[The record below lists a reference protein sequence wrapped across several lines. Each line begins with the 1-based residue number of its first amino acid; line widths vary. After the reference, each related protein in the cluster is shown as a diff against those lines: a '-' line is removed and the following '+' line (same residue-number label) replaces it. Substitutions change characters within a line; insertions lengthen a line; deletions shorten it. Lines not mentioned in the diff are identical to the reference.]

1 MYVTNKYDISSHKA
15 KCVCHVACC
24 KLGTHDGTLLVMGAL
39 CLHWRMDLCHIHAKH
54 PSLQSKK
61 PLLCKVHALYGCTM
75 IVHTEHASAM
85 LQKALM
91 LLVRAGSIWYSMHA
105 I

>member
-1 MYVTNKYDISSHKA
+1 MSQTSMTSPHTRPSVFATLL
-15 KCVCHVACC
+15 VASWE
-24 KLGTHDGTLLVMGAL
+24 LTMRTLLVMGAL
-39 CLHWRMDLCHIHAKH
+39 CLHWRMDLCHNHAKH

-61 PLLCKVHALYGCTM
+61 PLLCKVHALHGCTM
-75 IVHTEHASAM
+75 IVRTEHASAM